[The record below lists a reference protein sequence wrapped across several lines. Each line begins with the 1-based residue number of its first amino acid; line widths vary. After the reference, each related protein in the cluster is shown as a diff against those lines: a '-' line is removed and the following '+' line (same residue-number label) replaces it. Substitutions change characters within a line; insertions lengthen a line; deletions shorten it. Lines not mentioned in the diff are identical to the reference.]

1 AAYQRQ
7 LPELT
12 PAVRQRLQ
20 DLLRSECWWL
30 ISSSEALRG
39 LMQMLHKI
47 QEEHA
52 EISVADAKMPGA
64 ALMKEGQVAST
75 LVADMQRQQI
85 IVPHVRIAET
95 ARALG
100 FCHIQLSAAG
110 DAGMLAALQSN
121 L

>member
-1 AAYQRQ
+1 MKYKLNQAGWR
-7 LPELT
+7 
-12 PAVRQRLQ
+12 
-20 DLLRSECWWL
+20 
-30 ISSSEALRG
+30 ALM
-39 LMQMLHKI
+39 LKMQ
-47 QEEHA
+47 
-52 EISVADAKMPGA
+52 GA
-64 ALMKEGQVAST
+64 AQIKDGQGAT
-75 LVADMQRQQI
+75 NLVADMQRQQI